1 MKKSILVVASLG
13 LTGALMLTGC
23 GKSDDVLVVGTN
35 ASFPPFEYVGGASGD
50 EIMGFDIDLAKQ
62 IAKDAGKTLKVE
74 NMNFDSLIVA
84 LNAGKV
90 DFIASGMTITPERQ
104 ASVDFSEPYYEA
116 TQMVLVNKDNNSINS
131 LEDLKGKHI
140 AVQLGSTGDIM
151 AKSYSQQVTAFN
163 SGFEA
168 VMELKN
174 AKVDLVLFDSEPAIS
189 FLEKNPQL
197 KMVELDF
204 SPEFYGFAVAKGKV
218 ELLNSINSSL
228 SIMKQNGGY
237 DALVNKHMK

>member
-1 MKKSILVVASLG
+1 MKKSMLFLGSLG
-13 LTGALMLTGC
+13 LAGVLMLSGC

-35 ASFPPFEYVGGASGD
+35 AAFPPFEYVGGVSGD
-50 EIMGFDIDLAKQ
+50 EIKGFDIDLARQ

-74 NMNFDSLIVA
+74 NMKFDSLIVA

-104 ASVDFSEPYYEA
+104 ESVNFSKPYYEA
-116 TQMVLVNKDNNSINS
+116 TQVVLVNKDNTSIKS
-131 LEDLKGKHI
+131 ADDLKGKHI

-163 SGFEA
+163 TGFEA
-168 VMELKN
+168 IMELKN
-174 AKVDLVLFDSEPAIS
+174 AKVDLVLFDSEPAAS
-189 FLEKNPQL
+189 FLEKNPGL
-197 KMVELDF
+197 KMLELDF
-204 SPEFYGFAVAKGKV
+204 EPEFYGFAVAKDKV
-218 ELLNSINSSL
+218 ELLESINNTLSS
-228 SIMKQNGGY
+228 MKQSGGY

>member
-1 MKKSILVVASLG
+1 MKKSVLVVASLG
-13 LTGALMLTGC
+13 LTGTLMLSGC

-35 ASFPPFEYVGGASGD
+35 ASFPPFEYVGGVSGD
-50 EIMGFDIDLAKQ
+50 EIMGFDIDLAQQ

-104 ASVDFSEPYYEA
+104 ASVNFSEPYYEA

-131 LEDLKGKHI
+131 LDDLKDKHI

-151 AKSYSQQVTAFN
+151 AKGYSQQVTAFN

-204 SPEFYGFAVAKGKV
+204 SPEFYGFAVAKDKA

>member
-1 MKKSILVVASLG
+1 MKKSVLVVASLG

-50 EIMGFDIDLAKQ
+50 EIMGFDIDLAQQ
-62 IAKDAGKTLKVE
+62 IAKDAGKTLKIE

-104 ASVDFSEPYYEA
+104 ASVNFSEPYYEA

-131 LEDLKGKHI
+131 LDDLKDKHI

-204 SPEFYGFAVAKGKV
+204 SPEFYGFAVAKDKV
-218 ELLNSINSSL
+218 ELLNSINTSL
-228 SIMKQNGGY
+228 STMKQNGGY
-237 DALVNKHMK
+237 DALVSKHMK